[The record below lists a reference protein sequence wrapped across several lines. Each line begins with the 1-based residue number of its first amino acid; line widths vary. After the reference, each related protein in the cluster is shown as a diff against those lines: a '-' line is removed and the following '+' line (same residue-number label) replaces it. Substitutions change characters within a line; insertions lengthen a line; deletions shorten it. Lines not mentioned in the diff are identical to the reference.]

1 MFIIPSPKVKMT
13 ATIEGIEGGGWGGGG
28 HIKHGYLVAQSFGLP
43 EPH

>member
-13 ATIEGIEGGGWGGGG
+13 ATIEGIEGIEGGG
-28 HIKHGYLVAQSFGLP
+28 HIKHGYLGAQSFGLP